1 MVAPNEV
8 QVEEVRIPEQQL
20 QEDNGKYFPTVLSPV
35 GSYSLPA
42 VVTYIKDN
50 KKDLEAKL
58 LHTGVLLFRGFPL
71 SSPQD
76 FLEFVNAFEYEFGTY
91 LGGGGPR
98 NVVLGPI
105 HTSTETPPDVRIQF
119 HHELAYLPVNPRA
132 LFFFCEIPPAAD
144 GETPILSSNRVYQKL
159 KEKNLQFIENL
170 TNKKVRYTRVI
181 SDHDHCDRKYQR
193 SWQEMY
199 DTQSREEAEKRAHA
213 TGTET
218 VEWVE
223 KGAMKVV
230 TVPLDAVKLDERT
243 GKHVFFNSIVLL
255 HPASHGITA
264 AGSSLWKP
272 TYGDFSDIAD
282 SDVLDAFH
290 IMKEEGIMFKWQKG
304 DVVLVDN
311 TLALHARNVFTP
323 PRRILTAIIK

>member
-1 MVAPNEV
+1 
-8 QVEEVRIPEQQL
+8 
-20 QEDNGKYFPTVLSPV
+20 
-35 GSYSLPA
+35 
-42 VVTYIKDN
+42 
-50 KKDLEAKL
+50 
-58 LHTGVLLFRGFPL
+58 
-71 SSPQD
+71 
-76 FLEFVNAFEYEFGTY
+76 VNAFEYEFGTY

-105 HTSTETPPDVRIQF
+105 HTSTETPPDVTIQF

-144 GETPILSSNRVYQKL
+144 GETPILNSNRVYERL
-159 KEKNLQFIENL
+159 KEKNPQFIENL
-170 TNKKVRYTRVI
+170 VNKKVRYTRVI
-181 SDHDHCDRKYQR
+181 SDHEKCDRKYQR

-199 DTQSREEAEKRAHA
+199 DTQNREEAEKRARE
-213 TGTET
+213 TGTEI
-218 VEWVE
+218 VEWQE
-223 KGAMKVV
+223 NGAMKVV
-230 TVPLDAVKLDERT
+230 TFPLDAIRFDSRT

-255 HPASHGITA
+255 HPASHGISA

-272 TYGDFSDIAD
+272 TYGDYSDIAD
-282 SDVLDAFH
+282 SDVLDAFN
-290 IMKEEGIMFKWQKG
+290 IMKKEGIMFKWEKG